1 MAKFVGKYTR
11 VKVGNTDLSANVAA
25 VTINETVDEIEST
38 AFNSESRARIAGLRD
53 ASVTIDFHS
62 DYGAASVNDI
72 IGSAFGGTVDVKV
85 LAGTAL
91 NQGTAAATAPLYTV
105 TVLCS
110 QHDPVNSQVGD
121 ISTFSVTWP
130 AVGAVTKSTSGTF

>member
-1 MAKFVGKYTR
+1 MAKFIGKNTR
-11 VKVGNTDLSANVAA
+11 VKVGTADLTGNVAS

-38 AFNSESRARIAGLRD
+38 AFGEAARSRIAGLKD

-62 DYGAASVNDI
+62 DYGAGSVNETV
-72 IGSAFGGTVDVKV
+72 GSAFGGTVEVKV

-91 NQGTAAATAPLYTV
+91 GQGTASATAPLYTV

-110 QHDPVNSQVGD
+110 NQDVINSQVGD

-130 AVGAVTKSTSGTF
+130 AVSEITKSTTGTF

>member
-1 MAKFVGKYTR
+1 MAKFIGKNTR
-11 VKVGNTDLSANVAA
+11 VKVGTADLTGNVAS

-38 AFNSESRARIAGLRD
+38 AFGQAARSRIAGLKD

-62 DYGAASVNDI
+62 DYGAGSVNDAV
-72 IGSAFGGTVDVKV
+72 GSAFGGTVEVKV

-91 NQGTAAATAPLYTV
+91 GQGTASATAPLYTV

-110 QHDPVNSQVGD
+110 NQDVVNSQVGD

-130 AVGAVTKSTSGTF
+130 AVSEITKSTTGTF